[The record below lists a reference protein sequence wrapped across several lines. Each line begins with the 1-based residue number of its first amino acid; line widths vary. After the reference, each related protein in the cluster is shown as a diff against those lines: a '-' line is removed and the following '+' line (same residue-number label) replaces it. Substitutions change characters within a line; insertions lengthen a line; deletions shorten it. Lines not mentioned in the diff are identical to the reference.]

1 MFNIVIFHQVLTQT
15 CNIYVYVTADIMEN
29 VVKLINYTLYLF
41 EAWSATVITPT
52 LAFQNN

>member
-41 EAWSATVITPT
+41 EA
-52 LAFQNN
+52 